1 MSTTELSI
9 PDPIPEFKP
18 SASIPEFD
26 QIVKGNVI
34 IEKLSKHNYRITFS
48 KIGKF
53 LMYQVW
59 DKDSVDLNKK
69 RSVFYLS
76 AMEWVTAFKASNEVL
91 DKNKKPLFTPTTVIE
106 MEDDSVY
113 AFVIHTADIN
123 SSGHVVFTVSTK
135 EISLQNNTSKK
146 LTQLPRGKC
155 NNVRFDI
162 DYMDYNPYSR
172 FSNCRAE
179 YMYYVY
185 EAASAYTFFGS
196 RLIIAAGESQADRR
210 CKEIFCPNTNCLT
223 GQPE

>member
-1 MSTTELSI
+1 MNTTELSI

-26 QIVKGNVI
+26 QIVKGNVSI
-34 IEKLSKHNYRITFS
+34 KKSKSSEDRYTITFS

-76 AMEWVTAFKASNEVL
+76 AMEWVTAFKANNEVL

-162 DYMDYNPYSR
+162 DYMDYDPYSR
-172 FSNCRAE
+172 YSQCVRE
-179 YMYYVY
+179 YLYLLDEQTPRWPAWGYNIVM
-185 EAASAYTFFGS
+185 
-196 RLIIAAGESQADRR
+196 AAGPGIANVR
-210 CKEIFCPNTNCLT
+210 CKEIFCPNTECT
-223 GQPE
+223 